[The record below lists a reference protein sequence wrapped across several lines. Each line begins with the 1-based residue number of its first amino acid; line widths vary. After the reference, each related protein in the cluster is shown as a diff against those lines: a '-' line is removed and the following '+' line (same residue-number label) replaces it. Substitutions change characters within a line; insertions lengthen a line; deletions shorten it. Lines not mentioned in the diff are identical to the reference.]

1 MKNDAH
7 DELLSKA
14 AIFLMSLPSDD
25 AAKLIKYLGPKEVQK
40 LGTAMASLE
49 KVDNKTVHQIY
60 NDFIV
65 ENESQTSIGLNK
77 DEQIRKVMI
86 NALGEDKANSIIDKI
101 LTSTNT
107 KGIETL
113 KWMDAKQI
121 AELIHIEHPQIQAII
136 LSFLEPEQAA
146 QVLMCLDEKIRLDLI
161 LRISTQDSVQPA
173 ALDEL
178 NKMMERQNATKKVVQ
193 PKPVG
198 GLKCAASILNFV
210 EPSVE
215 TDLMEALRERDE
227 QLAGQI
233 QDLMFVFENLLTIDD
248 RGIQTLLREVKT
260 DTLVVALKGADVE
273 LKDKIFKNMSKRA
286 AALLKDDLEAKGPV
300 RLSEVE
306 KAQKEVL
313 VIAKNLADAGKI
325 MMGSKAEEMV

>member
-1 MKNDAH
+1 MKKGPESETVD
-7 DELLSKA
+7 KA

-40 LGTAMASLE
+40 LGEAMVKLE

-77 DEQIRKVMI
+77 DEQIRRVMI
-86 NALGEDKANSIIDKI
+86 GALGEDKANNIIDKI
-101 LTSTNT
+101 LINTNT
-107 KGIETL
+107 KGVETL
-113 KWMDAKQI
+113 RWMEPKQI
-121 AELIHIEHPQIQAII
+121 AELIHAEHPQIQSII

-146 QVLMCLDEKIRLDLI
+146 EVLMCLDEKVRLDLI
-161 LRISTQDSVQPA
+161 LRISMQEAIQPA
-173 ALDEL
+173 ALEEL
-178 NKMMERQNATKKVVQ
+178 NKMMERQSVSKKVT
-193 PKPVG
+193 PTKPVG
-198 GLKCAASILNFV
+198 GLKCAANILNFV
-210 EPSVE
+210 EPSAE
-215 TDLMEALRERDE
+215 TDLMEALKEKDE
-227 QLAGQI
+227 QLATQI
-233 QDLMFVFENLLTIDD
+233 QDLMFVFENLLTVDD

-286 AALLKDDLEAKGPV
+286 AALLQDDLEAKGPV

-306 KAQKEVL
+306 KAQKEIL
-313 VIAKNLADAGKI
+313 VIAKTLADAGKI
-325 MMGSKAEEMV
+325 TMGANSEEMI

>member
-1 MKNDAH
+1 MKKDHESESLN
-7 DELLSKA
+7 KA
-14 AIFLMSLPSDD
+14 AIFLMSLASED
-25 AAKLIKYLGPKEVQK
+25 AAKLIKFLRPKEVQK
-40 LGTAMASLE
+40 LGEAMATLE
-49 KVDNKTVHQIY
+49 NVDNKTVNQIY

-65 ENESQTSIGLNK
+65 ENETQTSIGLNK

-86 NALGEDKANSIIDKI
+86 TALGEEKANSIIDKI
-101 LTSTNT
+101 LVGSNT

-113 KWMDAKQI
+113 KWMDPKQI
-121 AELIHIEHPQIQAII
+121 AELIHIEHPQVQSII

-146 QVLMCLDEKIRLDLI
+146 QVLMCLDEKVRLDLV
-161 LRISTQDSVQPA
+161 LRISMQESIQPA
-173 ALDEL
+173 ALEEL
-178 NKMMERQNATKKVVQ
+178 NKMMERQSATPKVVQ

-198 GLKCAASILNFV
+198 GIKCAASILNFV

-215 TDLMEALRERDE
+215 SDLMEALREKDE

-233 QDLMFVFENLLTIDD
+233 QDLMFIFENLLTVDD

-260 DTLVVALKGADVE
+260 ETLVVALKGADQE

-300 RLSEVE
+300 RISEVE

-313 VIAKNLADAGKI
+313 VIAKNLADEGKI
-325 MMGSKAEEMV
+325 MMGSKSEEMI